1 MDFFSIPVT
10 AGFVSAAAITIAS
23 NQVQK
28 MDNFG
33 DYLGIK
39 VSIMHHWS
47 ATLVIYRSYKSYF
60 LQVKSLLG
68 LTITTE
74 TGYPGVVG
82 TYGDVFA
89 NITSIRLND
98 TLLGISC
105 IVVLVSL
112 RVN

>member
-1 MDFFSIPVT
+1 M
-10 AGFVSAAAITIAS
+10 
-23 NQVQK
+23 
-28 MDNFG
+28 
-33 DYLGIK
+33 
-39 VSIMHHWS
+39 
-47 ATLVIYRSYKSYF
+47 
-60 LQVKSLLG
+60 G